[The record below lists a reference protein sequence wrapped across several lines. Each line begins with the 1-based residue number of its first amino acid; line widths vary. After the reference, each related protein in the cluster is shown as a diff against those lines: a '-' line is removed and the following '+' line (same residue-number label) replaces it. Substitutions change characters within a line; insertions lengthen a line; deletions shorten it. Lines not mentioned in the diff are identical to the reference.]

1 MWVAD
6 CRSGKAADPC
16 DCVPAEE
23 FLILRFENY
32 YEGSLKVKEGRFL
45 TTKKEKEFHGYGIK
59 SIRYTVNKYDGAV
72 SIDTKENWFDLKIL
86 IPMKKTVSDGV
97 QNG

>member
-1 MWVAD
+1 M
-6 CRSGKAADPC
+6 
-16 DCVPAEE
+16 
-23 FLILRFENY
+23 ILRFENY

-72 SIDTKENWFDLKIL
+72 SIDTKESWFDLKIL
-86 IPMKKTVSDGV
+86 IPMKKLHLTKCRTDNCVKKNTDG
-97 QNG
+97 